1 MKKNIFNKVGALNFL
16 KKYESTSTFI
26 IPNFFSVSKKDYK
39 LDKKS
44 LLKKIKNFFNGKK
57 IILRSSSL
65 NEDTKEFS
73 NAGKFKSFGNIDYN
87 NDKKIINSCDE
98 IIKDFKNN
106 SDRILIQE
114 FIYKPKISGVIFSRD
129 INNNAPYCTINYDS
143 SGKTNLITA
152 GKKNPTMKNL
162 VLFRK
167 NSKNYNFFGIRLNI
181 LDVIE
186 KIFKNNRLDIE
197 FCIKKNIFY
206 LLQCRHLK
214 HLPQINDVEIEE
226 TLINIKK
233 KINKINKAT
242 PGLAGDKTFYSNM
255 SDWNPAEMI
264 GVKPKPLALSLYA
277 ELITDK
283 VWATQRKNFGYK
295 DVAPNCLM
303 VSFAGMP
310 YVDLR
315 TDFNSFLPAK
325 LPEKIQKKAINYYL
339 NSLRK
344 NPSNHDKIEFKTIE
358 TCFDLDTYRNL
369 KAFLNKKDSEIYLRY
384 LKEITNNVLDKK
396 NNILFKEKKK
406 VDSLLFKIEN
416 IKKSNLS
423 EIQKIFFLINDCK
436 KYGTLPFAG
445 IARVAFIY
453 TKILKT
459 LVNRE
464 ILSKKD
470 FILFYENADTI
481 TKSMFKD
488 LRNIK
493 NKKNK
498 NDFLKKYGHLRP
510 STYYIDSKN
519 YKENFNE
526 YFSKKNL
533 MINNKRNKFKISKSL
548 KIKINKILKE
558 NNLQTNCDD
567 FFDNARKSIQYREYA
582 KFVFSKSIN
591 EIFVNLINLGKEVK
605 ILRKDLDYL
614 SIKNIMNFYSN
625 VNVKKLK
632 KLLKEEIVSNKREQK
647 ILKLLNVPEF
657 ISQEKDL
664 YLQKERVKE
673 GSFVTN
679 KSIIASILNFKKIK
693 KFNLLKGKI
702 ILLDNADPGYD
713 FIFSHNIKGLVTRY
727 GGANSHMSIR
737 SLELGVPAIIGVG
750 PKDFETLINA
760 NTVEINCEQKFFR
773 IIN

>member
-1 MKKNIFNKVGALNFL
+1 M
-16 KKYESTSTFI
+16 Y
-26 IPNFFSVSKKDYK
+26 
-39 LDKKS
+39 
-44 LLKKIKNFFNGKK
+44 
-57 IILRSSSL
+57 
-65 NEDTKEFS
+65 
-73 NAGKFKSFGNIDYN
+73 
-87 NDKKIINSCDE
+87 
-98 IIKDFKNN
+98 
-106 SDRILIQE
+106 
-114 FIYKPKISGVIFSRD
+114 
-129 INNNAPYCTINYDS
+129 
-143 SGKTNLITA
+143 
-152 GKKNPTMKNL
+152 
-162 VLFRK
+162 
-167 NSKNYNFFGIRLNI
+167 
-181 LDVIE
+181 
-186 KIFKNNRLDIE
+186 
-197 FCIKKNIFY
+197 
-206 LLQCRHLK
+206 
-214 HLPQINDVEIEE
+214 
-226 TLINIKK
+226 
-233 KINKINKAT
+233 
-242 PGLAGDKTFYSNM
+242 
-255 SDWNPAEMI
+255 
-264 GVKPKPLALSLYA
+264 
-277 ELITDK
+277 
-283 VWATQRKNFGYK
+283 
-295 DVAPNCLM
+295 
-303 VSFAGMP
+303 
-310 YVDLR
+310 
-315 TDFNSFLPAK
+315 
-325 LPEKIQKKAINYYL
+325 
-339 NSLRK
+339 
-344 NPSNHDKIEFKTIE
+344 
-358 TCFDLDTYRNL
+358 
-369 KAFLNKKDSEIYLRY
+369 
-384 LKEITNNVLDKK
+384 
-396 NNILFKEKKK
+396 
-406 VDSLLFKIEN
+406 
-416 IKKSNLS
+416 
-423 EIQKIFFLINDCK
+423 
-436 KYGTLPFAG
+436 
-445 IARVAFIY
+445 
-453 TKILKT
+453 
-459 LVNRE
+459 
-464 ILSKKD
+464 
-470 FILFYENADTI
+470 
-481 TKSMFKD
+481 
-488 LRNIK
+488 
-493 NKKNK
+493 K

>member
-1 MKKNIFNKVGALNFL
+1 
-16 KKYESTSTFI
+16 
-26 IPNFFSVSKKDYK
+26 
-39 LDKKS
+39 
-44 LLKKIKNFFNGKK
+44 
-57 IILRSSSL
+57 
-65 NEDTKEFS
+65 
-73 NAGKFKSFGNIDYN
+73 
-87 NDKKIINSCDE
+87 
-98 IIKDFKNN
+98 
-106 SDRILIQE
+106 
-114 FIYKPKISGVIFSRD
+114 
-129 INNNAPYCTINYDS
+129 
-143 SGKTNLITA
+143 
-152 GKKNPTMKNL
+152 
-162 VLFRK
+162 
-167 NSKNYNFFGIRLNI
+167 
-181 LDVIE
+181 
-186 KIFKNNRLDIE
+186 
-197 FCIKKNIFY
+197 
-206 LLQCRHLK
+206 
-214 HLPQINDVEIEE
+214 
-226 TLINIKK
+226 
-233 KINKINKAT
+233 
-242 PGLAGDKTFYSNM
+242 
-255 SDWNPAEMI
+255 
-264 GVKPKPLALSLYA
+264 
-277 ELITDK
+277 
-283 VWATQRKNFGYK
+283 
-295 DVAPNCLM
+295 
-303 VSFAGMP
+303 
-310 YVDLR
+310 
-315 TDFNSFLPAK
+315 
-325 LPEKIQKKAINYYL
+325 
-339 NSLRK
+339 
-344 NPSNHDKIEFKTIE
+344 
-358 TCFDLDTYRNL
+358 
-369 KAFLNKKDSEIYLRY
+369 
-384 LKEITNNVLDKK
+384 
-396 NNILFKEKKK
+396 
-406 VDSLLFKIEN
+406 
-416 IKKSNLS
+416 
-423 EIQKIFFLINDCK
+423 
-436 KYGTLPFAG
+436 
-445 IARVAFIY
+445 
-453 TKILKT
+453 
-459 LVNRE
+459 
-464 ILSKKD
+464 
-470 FILFYENADTI
+470 
-481 TKSMFKD
+481 MFKD
-488 LRNIK
+488 DRIK

-760 NTVEINCEQKFFR
+760 NTVEINCEQKFLGL
-773 IIN
+773 

>member
-1 MKKNIFNKVGALNFL
+1 
-16 KKYESTSTFI
+16 
-26 IPNFFSVSKKDYK
+26 
-39 LDKKS
+39 
-44 LLKKIKNFFNGKK
+44 
-57 IILRSSSL
+57 
-65 NEDTKEFS
+65 
-73 NAGKFKSFGNIDYN
+73 
-87 NDKKIINSCDE
+87 
-98 IIKDFKNN
+98 
-106 SDRILIQE
+106 
-114 FIYKPKISGVIFSRD
+114 
-129 INNNAPYCTINYDS
+129 
-143 SGKTNLITA
+143 
-152 GKKNPTMKNL
+152 
-162 VLFRK
+162 
-167 NSKNYNFFGIRLNI
+167 
-181 LDVIE
+181 
-186 KIFKNNRLDIE
+186 
-197 FCIKKNIFY
+197 
-206 LLQCRHLK
+206 
-214 HLPQINDVEIEE
+214 
-226 TLINIKK
+226 
-233 KINKINKAT
+233 
-242 PGLAGDKTFYSNM
+242 
-255 SDWNPAEMI
+255 
-264 GVKPKPLALSLYA
+264 
-277 ELITDK
+277 
-283 VWATQRKNFGYK
+283 
-295 DVAPNCLM
+295 
-303 VSFAGMP
+303 
-310 YVDLR
+310 
-315 TDFNSFLPAK
+315 
-325 LPEKIQKKAINYYL
+325 
-339 NSLRK
+339 
-344 NPSNHDKIEFKTIE
+344 
-358 TCFDLDTYRNL
+358 
-369 KAFLNKKDSEIYLRY
+369 
-384 LKEITNNVLDKK
+384 
-396 NNILFKEKKK
+396 
-406 VDSLLFKIEN
+406 
-416 IKKSNLS
+416 
-423 EIQKIFFLINDCK
+423 
-436 KYGTLPFAG
+436 
-445 IARVAFIY
+445 
-453 TKILKT
+453 
-459 LVNRE
+459 
-464 ILSKKD
+464 
-470 FILFYENADTI
+470 
-481 TKSMFKD
+481 MFKD

-548 KIKINKILKE
+548 KIKIKKILKK